1 MRTLIACLDVGVR
14 EWSRGRRR
22 VGFNEEMCGCNSC
35 KSINPRDKESRLG
48 TLPNNH
54 KVKWSLI

>member
-22 VGFNEEMCGCNSC
+22 VGFNEEMCGC
-35 KSINPRDKESRLG
+35 KSINPRDKESPLG
-48 TLPNNH
+48 TLLNNL
-54 KVKWSLI
+54 K